1 MKPRDDWDAVLF
13 AAARD
18 GDLTKAGEALAAGA
32 NVNAVN
38 AHSVTPLLEAAG
50 GEHVEMT
57 RYLIGQ
63 GAEIDYTGMRE
74 GSPLMLAAYMGQ
86 LEFLRLFL
94 EAGANANL
102 AMPDGGETALHMA
115 AATGRTPA
123 ARLLLAAGADPNLHA
138 RSGVGTDMFEGNVK
152 LWGETP
158 LHYAAAYGDE
168 EMIQT
173 MLSAGA
179 DKAAANA
186 HGETPLQ
193 YAGRH
198 HRPRSILNLLK

>member
-1 MKPRDDWDAVLF
+1 MKPRDDWDAALF
-13 AAARD
+13 AAAHD
-18 GDLTKAGEALAAGA
+18 GDLAKASDALAAGA
-32 NVNAVN
+32 NVNAVDPHN
-38 AHSVTPLLEAAG
+38 VTPLLEASCR
-50 GEHVEMT
+50 EHVEMT

-86 LEFLRLFL
+86 LDLLRLFL

-102 AMPDGGETALHMA
+102 AMPNGGETALHMA
-115 AATGRTPA
+115 AVTGKTA
-123 ARLLLAAGADPNLHA
+123 AAKILLDAGADPNLHA
-138 RSGVGTDMFEGNVK
+138 KSGETTDMFNGNVK

-168 EMIQT
+168 EMIQA
-173 MLSAGA
+173 MLLAGA
-179 DKAAANA
+179 DREAPNT
-186 HGETPLQ
+186 HGETPLE

-198 HRPRSILNLLK
+198 RRPRSIRDLLK

>member
-1 MKPRDDWDAVLF
+1 
-13 AAARD
+13 
-18 GDLTKAGEALAAGA
+18 
-32 NVNAVN
+32 
-38 AHSVTPLLEAAG
+38 
-50 GEHVEMT
+50 MT

-102 AMPDGGETALHMA
+102 AMPNGGETALHMA
-115 AATGRTPA
+115 AVTGKTA
-123 ARLLLAAGADPNLHA
+123 AVKLLLEAGADPNRHA
-138 RSGVGTDMFEGNVK
+138 GSGAATEMFEGNVK

-168 EMIQT
+168 EMIQA
-173 MLSAGA
+173 MLLAGA
-179 DKAAANA
+179 DREAPNT
-186 HGETPLQ
+186 HGETPLA

-198 HRPRSILNLLK
+198 RRPRSIRGLMK